1 MFLQFLVMFRKM
13 RELHG
18 TLTDVYGARRVHRL
32 SLMVNRRGDI
42 RTIYCVPCGPL
53 TYIDHQSEES
63 ESESDDV
70 NSNIKEDE
78 YSKVLFDLHCNSSF
92 IRYADIV
99 FYFRLSSSPNI
110 DLPLHTVSA
119 VA

>member
-1 MFLQFLVMFRKM
+1 MFRRM

-53 TYIDHQSEES
+53 TYLEHHES
-63 ESESDDV
+63 PESDSDSDDV

-78 YSKVLFDLHCNSSF
+78 YSKVRARTHTHT
-92 IRYADIV
+92 
-99 FYFRLSSSPNI
+99 NI
-110 DLPLHTVSA
+110 HSHMHTH
-119 VA
+119 

>member
-1 MFLQFLVMFRKM
+1 MFRKM

-53 TYIDHQSEES
+53 TYLDPQSGDES
-63 ESESDDV
+63 ESESD

-78 YSKVLFDLHCNSSF
+78 YSKVRPPHTSPHLFIRVFYTSGPGSRLGPMERDLHSLTGV
-92 IRYADIV
+92 D
-99 FYFRLSSSPNI
+99 
-110 DLPLHTVSA
+110 HA
-119 VA
+119 VH